1 MNPFDFVSGPPTFY
15 IFQKKY
21 NKTNFGG
28 ALSLIYC
35 IIMIAIT
42 IYYMFDFKNTYLKD
56 SYTVQSFTRF
66 TKKTIEHENEEE
78 KDHHSQNINFRVE
91 FKDPAF
97 MSLDRLGIYKKNTNQ
112 KFPNPF
118 ANSTDN
124 FPQLYLA
131 YKCEEKDCGD
141 YYQNLDRYETN
152 FTFSLLYDGF
162 TLDHQ
167 NNDKPIQKG
176 GSFSMEYK
184 IDLNQVTS
192 IDNVWKQIIYK
203 EKKGY
208 FHNDYMDFAF
218 YIDEFK
224 KREEKFEFTILTDDE
239 FNPILIFCYLSI
251 EINNNNIVEY
261 TRTKKSILT
270 LFANVC
276 SLFSNIYFM
285 MCFITKYYSRN
296 FDNYKI
302 IESTLSKKKNSQY
315 DQKTFT
321 SLENLE
327 KENNYKK
334 NEKNFPILKDNDES
348 ADRAN
353 INNNNLEN
361 DDDDG
366 LDFKLKKIGFYH
378 FYINYLYS
386 NFCCKNNTAQNIIN
400 VCNEII
406 DRYSSMDK
414 IIYNQILLEN
424 LLKDYRWNNIE
435 LSDLRNHHLFEKLKV
450 LESLES

>member
-1 MNPFDFVSGPPTFY
+1 MNRLDFVSGPPPFY

-28 ALSLIYC
+28 IVSLIFG
-35 IIMIAIT
+35 IIMIAII
-42 IYYMFDFKNTYLKD
+42 IYYIFDFKNTYIKD

-78 KDHHSQNINFRVE
+78 KDHYSQNINFRIE

-97 MSLDRLGIYKKNTNQ
+97 MPVDRIGIYKKYTTHE
-112 KFPNPF
+112 FPNPF
-118 ANSTDN
+118 TNSTDY
-124 FPQLYLA
+124 FPELYIA
-131 YKCEEKDCGD
+131 YKCQEKNCED
-141 YYQNLDRYETN
+141 YYQNLDRYQTN

-167 NNDKPIQKG
+167 NKDKPIQKG
-176 GSFSMEYK
+176 GTFSMEYK
-184 IDLNQVTS
+184 IDLNQLTS

-208 FHNDYMDFAF
+208 FNNDYVDFGF

-224 KREEKFEFTILTDDE
+224 KTEQMTGFTILIDE
-239 FNPILIFCYLSI
+239 ESNRILIFCYLSI

-261 TRTKKSILT
+261 TRTKKSILA

-276 SLFSNIYFM
+276 SLFSNIYFI
-285 MCFITKYYSRN
+285 MCFIVKYYSLN
-296 FDNYKI
+296 LDHFKI
-302 IESTLSKKKNSQY
+302 IESILQNKINSQN
-315 DQKTFT
+315 DKKPIT
-321 SLENLE
+321 SMENLE
-327 KENNYKK
+327 NENTYKK
-334 NEKNFPILKDNDES
+334 IEKKMPILKDNDES
-348 ADRAN
+348 ADKEN
-353 INNNNLEN
+353 ININTLEN
-361 DDDDG
+361 NDDE
-366 LDFKLKKIGFYH
+366 LNFKLKKIGFYQ

-386 NFCCKNNTAQNIIN
+386 NICFKNNKTQNIIN

-406 DRYSSMDK
+406 NKYSSIDR
-414 IIYNQILLEN
+414 IIYNQIILEN
-424 LLKDYRWNNIE
+424 LLKDYRWNNNE
-435 LSDLRNHHLFEKLKV
+435 LRDLRNHHLFEKLKV